1 MIRIDGDPPR
11 TRRIFSRNDWQ
22 LNGRFYGGWWQRIN
36 SDWRNQIFINGSPT
50 IEVDF
55 QGLHINLIYAELGE
69 KLVGDPYDISPIKIP
84 GYPLVLIRNMIKR
97 LVLTAMNAKDKS
109 STYRS
114 FREGYPA
121 GNAGKSMTNEKLD
134 ELLAAFLTRNPKV
147 SDFLFSDKGIQLMRI
162 DGDITAHIHRHF
174 TEQAIPVLSVH
185 DSYIIDCTR
194 VAEMR
199 AAMAKASEAVVGRS
213 LPTSIKLPDM
223 PEYSEVTDGMLKAH
237 IQNRKDVRCQ
247 GYLDRMAKH

>member
-1 MIRIDGDPPR
+1 
-11 TRRIFSRNDWQ
+11 
-22 LNGRFYGGWWQRIN
+22 
-36 SDWRNQIFINGSPT
+36 
-50 IEVDF
+50 
-55 QGLHINLIYAELGE
+55 
-69 KLVGDPYDISPIKIP
+69 
-84 GYPLVLIRNMIKR
+84 
-97 LVLTAMNAKDKS
+97 
-109 STYRS
+109 
-114 FREGYPA
+114 
-121 GNAGKSMTNEKLD
+121 
-134 ELLAAFLTRNPKV
+134 
-147 SDFLFSDKGIQLMRI
+147 MRI

-247 GYLDRMAKH
+247 GYLDRMAKHEGI